1 MKYLT
6 YMRKGIHL
14 NDFHQYERQLA
25 HDFCQN
31 QNCAS
36 GPHSASVNWMV
47 SEEPC
52 LSLRVG
58 VRLTC
63 WLIAQQ

>member
-36 GPHSASVNWMV
+36 GPRSASVN
-47 SEEPC
+47 
-52 LSLRVG
+52 
-58 VRLTC
+58 
-63 WLIAQQ
+63 